1 MLVPSRIIDEFDQ
14 ENREVVIISS
24 PIKLIVGG
32 RAKVSYAF

>member
-24 PIKLIVGG
+24 AIKLIVGG
-32 RAKVSYAF
+32 RATVSYAF